1 MGDLRKEIEKVVAV
15 YLKEKTR
22 AYIFRDEE
30 TRNKIETLVENFNEN
45 LFDEV
50 LSLDREIDTELEEA
64 ELNYNYFV
72 KKATYDDMEN
82 FIYNNQL

>member
-22 AYIFRDEE
+22 AYVFRDEK
-30 TRNKIETLVENFNEN
+30 TRDRIETLVEDFNEN

-50 LSLDREIDTELEEA
+50 LSLDREIDMELEEA
-64 ELNYNYFV
+64 ELNYDYFV
-72 KKATYDDMEN
+72 RKETYDDMEN
-82 FIYNNQL
+82 FVYNNQL

>member
-22 AYIFRDEE
+22 AYIFRDEK
-30 TRNKIETLVENFNEN
+30 TRDRIETLVEDFNEN

-50 LSLDREIDTELEEA
+50 LSLDREIDMELEEA
-64 ELNYNYFV
+64 ELNYDYFV
-72 KKATYDDMEN
+72 RKETYDDMEN
-82 FIYNNQL
+82 FIYKNQL

>member
-22 AYIFRDEE
+22 AYVFRDEK
-30 TRNKIETLVENFNEN
+30 TRDRIETLVEDFNEN

-50 LSLDREIDTELEEA
+50 LSLDREIDMELEEA
-64 ELNYNYFV
+64 ELNYDYFV
-72 KKATYDDMEN
+72 RKETYGDMEN
-82 FIYNNQL
+82 FVYNNQL

>member
-22 AYIFRDEE
+22 AYVFRDEK
-30 TRNKIETLVENFNEN
+30 TRDRIETLVEDFNEN

-50 LSLDREIDTELEEA
+50 LSLDREIDMELEEA
-64 ELNYNYFV
+64 ELNYDYFV
-72 KKATYDDMEN
+72 KKETYDDMEN
-82 FIYNNQL
+82 FIYHNQL

>member
-1 MGDLRKEIEKVVAV
+1 MGDLRKEIEKVVAD

-30 TRNKIETLVENFNEN
+30 TRNKIEALVEEYNEN

-50 LSLDREIDTELEEA
+50 LSLDREIDRELEEA

-72 KKATYDDMEN
+72 RRETYDDMEA
-82 FIYNNQL
+82 FVYNSQL

>member
-22 AYIFRDEE
+22 AYIFRDEK
-30 TRNKIETLVENFNEN
+30 TRDRIETLVEDFNEN

-50 LSLDREIDTELEEA
+50 LSLDREIDMELEGA

-72 KKATYDDMEN
+72 RKETYDDMET